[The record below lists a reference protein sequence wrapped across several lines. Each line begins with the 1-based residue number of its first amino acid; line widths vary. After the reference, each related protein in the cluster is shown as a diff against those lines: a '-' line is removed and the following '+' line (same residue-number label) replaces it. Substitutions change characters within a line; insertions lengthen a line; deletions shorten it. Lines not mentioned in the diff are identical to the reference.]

1 MTGPPLWCIPVVVSL
16 SACARGGE
24 GYNVSEPIT
33 GDSGVA
39 VVVVA
44 DGLDSPL
51 FVTAPT
57 DDPRLFIVERPGR
70 IRIVRDGILRDAP
83 FLDISD
89 AVSTGGE
96 RGLLGLAFHPAYADN
111 GWFYLNYSDP
121 DGDTRIERYRVR
133 TGDPDRAD
141 PASAELLL
149 EIDQPYGNHNG
160 GMIAFG
166 PDGMLYIGMG
176 DGGSANDPH
185 GHGQNAATLLGAMLR
200 IDVDGGTPYAVPAD
214 NPFAGSDG
222 GRGEVWGVGVRNPW
236 RFSFDRGGDR
246 LFVADVG
253 QGAWEEINVVDASA
267 AGLNYGW
274 NVMEGRHCFRADDC
288 ARAGMTLPV
297 VEYGHDQGCSVIGGY
312 VYRGAALPALV
323 GHYFYS
329 DWCRGW
335 LRSFRID
342 ESGAVTEHT
351 EWPVGNLG
359 NVLSLGEDA
368 DGELYVASQNGS
380 VLRLVAAR

>member
-1 MTGPPLWCIPVVVSL
+1 
-16 SACARGGE
+16 
-24 GYNVSEPIT
+24 VSEPVM

-39 VVVVA
+39 VTVVA

-51 FVTAPT
+51 FVTAPP
-57 DDPRLFIVERPGR
+57 DDPRLFVLERPGR
-70 IRIVRDGILRDAP
+70 IRIVRDGALLDTP
-83 FLDISD
+83 FLDITDSV
-89 AVSTGGE
+89 ATGGE
-96 RGLLGLAFHPAYADN
+96 RGLLGLAFHPAYAEN
-111 GWFYLNYSDP
+111 GKLYLNYSDG
-121 DGDTRIERYRVR
+121 DGDTRIARYTVSAD
-133 TGDPDRAD
+133 DPDRAD
-141 PASAELLL
+141 LASAVPLL

-185 GHGQNAATLLGAMLR
+185 GHGQNPMTVLGAMLR
-200 IDVDGGTPYAVPAD
+200 IDVDGGSSFAVPPD
-214 NPFAGSDG
+214 NPFADG
-222 GRGEVWGVGVRNPW
+222 TDGRAEIWAVGLRNPW

-246 LFVADVG
+246 LVIGDVG
-253 QGAWEEINVVDASA
+253 QGAWEEINVVGVTE

-288 ARAGMTLPV
+288 VQTGLTLPV
-297 VEYGHDQGCSVIGGY
+297 VEYGHDHGCSIIGGY

-335 LRSFRID
+335 LRSFRLD
-342 ESGAVTEHT
+342 AAGLVTEHT
-351 EWPVGNLG
+351 EWPVGDLG
-359 NVLSLGEDA
+359 NVLSFGEDA
-368 DGELYVASQNGS
+368 DGELYIASQNGS
-380 VLRLVAAR
+380 VYRVVRAP